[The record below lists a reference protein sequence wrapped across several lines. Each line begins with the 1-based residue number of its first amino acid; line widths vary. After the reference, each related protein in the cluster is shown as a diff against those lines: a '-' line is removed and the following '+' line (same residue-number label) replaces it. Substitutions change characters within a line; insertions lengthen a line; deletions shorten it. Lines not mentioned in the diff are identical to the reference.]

1 MKRYISAILIP
12 CLLLQLCGCYSQKLI
27 TLEELTSETDDEVVI
42 LLSNSGKY
50 YLRKN
55 VTLEEL
61 VRNPEKIYCID
72 ADTSAESLVLYT
84 KEVRKKSNQPIA
96 IVIDTLKVNKNSVIS
111 YQKNELDAANTMLLS
126 LGIIIGVA
134 IIIAAIIYEPVD
146 MSGMNLFEGQR
157 F

>member
-1 MKRYISAILIP
+1 MKRYIAAILIP

-42 LLSNSGKY
+42 LLSNSDKY
-50 YLRKN
+50 FLRKN

-61 VRNPEKIYCID
+61 VRNPDKIYCID

-96 IVIDTLKVNKNSVIS
+96 IVIDTLKVNINSVVS

-126 LGIIIGVA
+126 CGIILGVA
-134 IIIAAIIYEPVD
+134 IIIAAIIYEPID
-146 MSGMNLFEGQR
+146 MSGMKLFEGQK